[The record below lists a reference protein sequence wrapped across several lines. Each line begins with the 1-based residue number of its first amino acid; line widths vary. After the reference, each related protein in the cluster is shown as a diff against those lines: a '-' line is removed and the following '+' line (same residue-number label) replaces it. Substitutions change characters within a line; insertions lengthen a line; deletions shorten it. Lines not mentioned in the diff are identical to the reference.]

1 MLCNIVV
8 NAQPFAPKD
17 EVVTTARK
25 VSKISLDNC
34 WDKLDEYYR
43 KYDETPVYVVAV
55 VLYPGL
61 KLRYFE
67 LIWTEVHQST

>member
-8 NAQPFAPKD
+8 NAQPSASED
-17 EVVTTARK
+17 EIVTTARK
-25 VSKISLDNC
+25 VIKISLNNYC
-34 WDKLDEYYR
+34 DKFNKYYR

-67 LIWTEVHQST
+67 LIWAEVHQST